1 MNKTKRVLS
10 LLTSVAM
17 AASAFSALVIPA
29 SAKETSVQTTLQH
42 TAMFKIM
49 ARETDPA
56 NQIVYELDGAET
68 YANSL
73 EKSDWTSTALMQFSI
88 DDSDID
94 FSKVKSATLE
104 FKGTNVNETKSS
116 TLSVYSTGASDYTAD
131 ELDIN
136 SLYSI
141 SGELGT
147 ANSGTSG
154 VTINADG
161 ALGGVNLI
169 TNLSDLAGG
178 FTGTITADV
187 TDYIKSLSKGTEMVS
202 LAVSN
207 SNRGVTI
214 LGKGTEN
221 VEDQPKL
228 NIVLSDEVTYD
239 ATIKTNAYAKVTI
252 GDSDYYADGSGTLV
266 ISDQTDGTSLDYTI
280 SKDGY
285 TSVEDN
291 LSING
296 NDASVEKYLSPSD
309 ENVLYTEGF
318 DNNGI
323 AAKDTMFNYTNSGG
337 TGTAGLR
344 YNNNGMEFFSTG
356 NGKRS
361 GQFSFT
367 PAIDASNSEAYKISF
382 DLSNIYM
389 SQSKPGTFS
398 SEISFVDAENN
409 VIFGVIP
416 TFTDGAVSTGLQVK
430 AGTDVKTI
438 TTDNLADKTL
448 KVEAEI
454 SNGTVAVT
462 VDGYEPV
469 TLTQTEGTA
478 KVITGMTNVND
489 RLIFS
494 TLDNIVV
501 SKIDAEEPIPSE
513 TTDPEQP
520 TPTATI
526 ESPTPTVPVTDEP
539 EEPSEAQVLINEDF
553 SETTGAWGFEGN
565 GGAGVDEANE
575 YLIINSTNKNG
586 ATTVK
591 TFEDNVKSAEALNIK
606 FDWASDVEEGKDR
619 NSAFE
624 LRDGSGVLLFAMYG
638 KGGSKTDSGIKY
650 GLVDGTWID
659 IESHTRDKWFTV
671 ELDVNFMMGTM
682 TYKITDRAAGSV
694 LKEDTVEITAENLAT
709 MTGNDIYSLAPQW
722 IDNVVISTPATYA
735 VTIVAK
741 DGESQPVEG
750 ATVSVV
756 GSEKTAVTN
765 AEGKAN
771 LVLGAGTYDIEVTKS
786 GYAIAKETFEV
797 SGTTEKDITMQYVG
811 EPVATSVEIAGGD
824 EYLYQPKQGETK
836 KSVNAY
842 TATVYDQTGQAMSGA
857 SVAWSLKGEPTGAS
871 IDQNGIITLTDAYS
885 VTDINGADLTVVATS
900 GAASAEVMI
909 HVRQAQILSEF
920 GVEGPSVIKYG
931 KTATYSI
938 VDPVDQYGVAY
949 GYDDVTY
956 ELTATNAIVDGM
968 NVTATETDT
977 QVSDIVI
984 TAKSSNDKTGSITAT
999 GYGYDFYE
1007 PGVDSATYAEDA
1019 RMIDIN
1025 GENVIAWPLAPGTTY
1040 INLPDPVELTPGS
1053 AKLIRFKLAETT
1065 QSLVAQART
1074 LDFQNKDG
1082 VSVLSDGKLYNPNGQ
1097 LGFNPTY
1104 EDKMYGWG
1112 EGSKYVGDIGAA
1124 GMSTWVD
1131 CQILIKTANDGT
1143 ASVIVDV
1150 GGQKVETG
1158 IATVDNGEGV
1168 QVPITEISRI
1178 ELDNA
1183 TGIPENRNLAIKDII
1198 ISDSDIA
1205 EVEVSGDDQIA
1216 KIEGHVAT
1224 KAYRGAV
1231 YTTVDGETFT
1241 WSVSGE
1247 GTTGGGT
1254 TAVTKAVFTLDKAAE
1269 TDMTAVAVYP
1279 VYTDDVLTSLTVKNV
1294 EIKAGDTEVSVDAE
1308 KDAVV
1313 YLWDSLQGMKP
1324 LAKQASIETEE
1335 EGAAD
1340 ITIDQNGVLSVKDT
1354 AKAGTVVTI
1363 RYESSASTE
1372 DAPRYAEKQVT
1383 INDFASVKSFE
1394 INGPAAVNA
1403 GDTAQYS
1410 AVNIIDEYDDEVE
1423 MNTVYAITEGSDI
1436 ASIDPATGVMTTTA
1450 GVTGNVVVSVTVGNS
1465 GKTSTL
1471 TKDVYV
1477 GSYSISGTT
1486 TEDSIEV
1493 DVTKIANYDA
1503 DTDYYVT
1510 TAKDGVIVKQYETKS
1525 TDGKVT
1531 VDTKDADSYEVSPI
1545 YFFDN
1550 VGNVASGK
1558 EIALADGYYD
1568 FTFTKA
1574 NGTRA
1579 DIFVNGIMVGQNVDQ
1594 YGAGRATSGSEY
1606 TVTDVKVSGGS
1617 AVVTMKDNTSDM
1629 KSIRVKKAPTI
1640 VERKTHLYILG
1651 DSLVSSYYGTYATG
1665 ENGQPA
1671 PGDAQTGWGQQL
1683 ENFIGDDVNVTNLAE
1698 SGSDSLTIMNTT
1710 YQSVIALSEP
1720 GDYVI
1725 LECGYNDADTNSHA
1739 VGSSANMKKYVSQMV
1754 ADFREAGIIPI
1765 LVTPNASRHDY
1776 KESVKWAGAL
1786 LEVAADDNVFAVDL
1800 SKGSYNFLYGLYG
1813 DDTDALGQNFNLYI
1827 NGATPDNWL
1836 HTSYVG
1842 AMKYAEIVAQGIA
1855 DLQASNATAG
1865 ENGDESLAELTI
1877 DKSFTYSF
1885 EDTKGNTIDMQVK

>member
-10 LLTSVAM
+10 FVTSFAM

-29 SAKETSVQTTLQH
+29 SAEDTPLTPALDTYIADDSTDHSSDSELRVLQ
-42 TAMFKIM
+42 ASKI
-49 ARETDPA
+49 ALLKFDA
-56 NQIVYELDGAET
+56 SELDGTITSATLDINIASRAYNSGRNRWESTGIVVRSVDADWESTVQFSDYAGMSKTTVSNGTQWSENDAETPSDGTAPYHEKSFDVTDVLTGDEDGIVAFAIETSTAREQAIASAEDET
-68 YANSL
+68 YAPTL
-73 EKSDWTSTALMQFSI
+73 TITTSDAQTYTITVNNKVDDVTIASYEIEDWLDGSEYTATKAQTGYKVYDGKTYIMQEDADITLNVSSENTVLDIPFVAL
-88 DDSDID
+88 DDSVVLYEDFANLSDIWGFTAGNQSSIVAGD
-94 FSKVKSATLE
+94 GYLSLTNYNMTSGDANEYGYLYSDVKE
-104 FKGTNVNETKSS
+104 F
-116 TLSVYSTGASDYTAD
+116 DTAVSELD
-131 ELDIN
+131 ELD
-136 SLYSI
+136 
-141 SGELGT
+141 
-147 ANSGTSG
+147 
-154 VTINADG
+154 VT
-161 ALGGVNLI
+161 
-169 TNLSDLAGG
+169 
-178 FTGTITADV
+178 FKWTG
-187 TDYIKSLSKGTEMVS
+187 
-202 LAVSN
+202 N
-207 SNRGVTI
+207 
-214 LGKGTEN
+214 
-221 VEDQPKL
+221 
-228 NIVLSDEVTYD
+228 
-239 ATIKTNAYAKVTI
+239 
-252 GDSDYYADGSGTLV
+252 
-266 ISDQTDGTSLDYTI
+266 
-280 SKDGY
+280 
-285 TSVEDN
+285 
-291 LSING
+291 
-296 NDASVEKYLSPSD
+296 
-309 ENVLYTEGF
+309 TEGGKNRKNAF
-318 DNNGI
+318 E
-323 AAKDTMFNYTNSGG
+323 
-337 TGTAGLR
+337 LR
-344 YNNNGMEFFSTG
+344 
-356 NGKRS
+356 
-361 GQFSFT
+361 
-367 PAIDASNSEAYKISF
+367 D
-382 DLSNIYM
+382 
-389 SQSKPGTFS
+389 S
-398 SEISFVDAENN
+398 SNN
-409 VIFGVIP
+409 VIFGLVSQAAKGSSD
-416 TFTDGAVSTGLQVK
+416 TFEAGVTYQVGAVVNTDSTNIPSSGWTT
-430 AGTDVKTI
+430 GDSGEYTI
-438 TTDNLADKTL
+438 SLHLDFTGETGKVSGSIKGGVANADITIPETEITATNLAK
-448 KVEAEI
+448 I
-454 SNGTVAVT
+454 VASDVYSLAPQRLSFFQ
-462 VDGYEPV
+462 V
-469 TLTQTEGTA
+469 A
-478 KVITGMTNVND
+478 KVD
-489 RLIFS
+489 S
-494 TLDNIVV
+494 
-501 SKIDAEEPIPSE
+501 EEPTPSE
-513 TTDPEQP
+513 TTEPEQP

-526 ESPTPTVPVTDEP
+526 EAPTPTVPVTDEP

-786 GYAIAKETFEV
+786 GYAIAKDTVEV

-956 ELTATNAIVDGM
+956 ELTATNATVDGM